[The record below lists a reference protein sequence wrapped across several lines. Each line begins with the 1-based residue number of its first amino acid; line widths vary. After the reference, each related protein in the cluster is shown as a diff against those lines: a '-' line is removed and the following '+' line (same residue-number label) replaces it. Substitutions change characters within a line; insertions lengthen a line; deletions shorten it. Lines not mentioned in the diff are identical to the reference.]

1 MRILDTH
8 PKKLFFV
15 CLVQYYYPDSSN
27 NLELLT
33 DDSRINY
40 IYELIH
46 TFFQCDGLS
55 SEIKKNIQNKFYGT
69 RIVSEYSE
77 VFKLYESILKIHNDT
92 MSWVNEINEKSVG
105 KYNPIPDED
114 ILDPKK
120 NPNLSNF
127 AKYKEDLLCKIVETV
142 MTLPIL
148 PDFSKQIVEIKNTL
162 LTGIV
167 GDLQKQYLFDDDDVD
182 AIFSINDPDD
192 ELVKENGDYC
202 KNDFYFLLAEEIVYD
217 QKIISTLVKKFTE
230 HFAKDSTIQNKT
242 QKIFEAVA
250 TYQPC
255 LKEKNFS
262 KNFIKE
268 IQLSLKEKNIFEEI
282 DQDAESNLFTCNLF
296 KSKKFTDDDNSR
308 LQLTQLKKDL
318 VGVQIKYKARKNNF
332 DFGFAGFK
340 PSEKLISTNNMIAEV
355 NRLMRIMNS
364 PHVVIEPSGW
374 VADAAAK
381 EPNSNLK
388 KLCDRLFRLKNMVE
402 GTKAA
407 IIELT

>member
-242 QKIFEAVA
+242 QKIF
-250 TYQPC
+250 
-255 LKEKNFS
+255 
-262 KNFIKE
+262 
-268 IQLSLKEKNIFEEI
+268 
-282 DQDAESNLFTCNLF
+282 
-296 KSKKFTDDDNSR
+296 
-308 LQLTQLKKDL
+308 
-318 VGVQIKYKARKNNF
+318 
-332 DFGFAGFK
+332 
-340 PSEKLISTNNMIAEV
+340 
-355 NRLMRIMNS
+355 
-364 PHVVIEPSGW
+364 
-374 VADAAAK
+374 
-381 EPNSNLK
+381 LK
-388 KLCDRLFRLKNMVE
+388 KLIKMQNQIYLLVTFLNRKNSQMMTIVVYS
-402 GTKAA
+402 
-407 IIELT
+407 